1 MQKRG
6 IRFVVL
12 LAQALQL
19 QPRVEYP
26 GGLRR
31 TCLSEDEERIAKG
44 KRDLRRQG
52 VRRQEAPKLGHVTPS
67 NLLLIHHSCPQ
78 GEKTNKSAQT
88 HLPKGGIR
96 IESFTDDANDSNNSA
111 LLHSTLLP
119 LYPLFFLSEE
129 FRFLPYFAFRFY
141 LRLSLLNV
149 KSESLEGIC
158 RYYVR
163 ILESFPTCSPTLHHT
178 QFGEKKRGILIR
190 TRGLHAPA
198 GPIINAPIN
207 YRRLSIH
214 ACPIINVSRT
224 NYFSPV
230 ILPRLSS
237 PLCIKSVLNP
247 Y

>member
-1 MQKRG
+1 M
-6 IRFVVL
+6 
-12 LAQALQL
+12 
-19 QPRVEYP
+19 
-26 GGLRR
+26 
-31 TCLSEDEERIAKG
+31 
-44 KRDLRRQG
+44 
-52 VRRQEAPKLGHVTPS
+52 RRQEAPKLGHVTPS

-158 RYYVR
+158 RYYVKLGEEKFAGGPGPHSR
-163 ILESFPTCSPTLHHT
+163 RFTPKPT
-178 QFGEKKRGILIR
+178 
-190 TRGLHAPA
+190 
-198 GPIINAPIN
+198 
-207 YRRLSIH
+207 RLSL
-214 ACPIINVSRT
+214 
-224 NYFSPV
+224 F
-230 ILPRLSS
+230 LLSS
-237 PLCIKSVLNP
+237 SSLPHVSFLPFPSLLLLLLLLLSLSLLSLSLSLFRLFQLSAARPGQGANDGVESHGC
-247 Y
+247 